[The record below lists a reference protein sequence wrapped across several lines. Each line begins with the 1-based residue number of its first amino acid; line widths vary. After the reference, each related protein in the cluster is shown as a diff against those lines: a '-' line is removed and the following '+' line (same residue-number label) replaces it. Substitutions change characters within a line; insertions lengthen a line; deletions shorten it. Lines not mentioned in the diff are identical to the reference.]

1 MVLVDE
7 LIGAGM
13 RAGSTGIIVL
23 GLNGSVLGAAAG
35 AVPDA
40 DAEAEDDCLAGCTEP
55 VVPELL
61 EEPVSAW
68 LMLMSWSN

>member
-13 RAGSTGIIVL
+13 RAGSTGIMVL
-23 GLNGSVLGAAAG
+23 GLNGKVLGAAAG

-40 DAEAEDDCLAGCTEP
+40 DAEDDWLGCRTEP
-55 VVPELL
+55 VVLELL